1 MLVLAFSTI
10 AQLLSLYPNLTIVP
24 AIFNIYCIMD
34 ALVWGYLFHRN
45 SGRKWIKNAIVLL
58 ISLQVL
64 TTLYMF
70 TASGINSRFYSE
82 FVCLSSLLQ
91 VLWVLSYFFE
101 LFEREEIQALER
113 EPMFWYCLGILI
125 YAPATYFRFAFFN
138 RITETDYVVKN
149 IHHLLNTAMYL
160 IFTVGI
166 LTHVFQTSTF
176 RNVIIRDRS

>member
-1 MLVLAFSTI
+1 
-10 AQLLSLYPNLTIVP
+10 
-24 AIFNIYCIMD
+24 
-34 ALVWGYLFHRN
+34 
-45 SGRKWIKNAIVLL
+45 
-58 ISLQVL
+58 
-64 TTLYMF
+64 
-70 TASGINSRFYSE
+70 
-82 FVCLSSLLQ
+82 
-91 VLWVLSYFFE
+91 VLSYFFE